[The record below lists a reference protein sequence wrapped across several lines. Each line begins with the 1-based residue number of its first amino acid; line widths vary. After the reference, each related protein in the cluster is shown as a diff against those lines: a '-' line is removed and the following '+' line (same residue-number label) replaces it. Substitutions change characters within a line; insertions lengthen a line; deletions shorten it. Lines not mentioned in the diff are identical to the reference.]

1 MMTQITT
8 QPKVKIFWSEEE
20 IEALAQQVAL
30 LRLDPNYL
38 TGGLTQLVPPAQQ
51 VLPEERRRPSITSY
65 AQVSKDFEKRVATH
79 MRTLIN
85 RPPEVKVVEK
95 EVPKIE
101 YVKTEPAEAVRE
113 ATAGTI
119 LDELLRRIPDHVST
133 LVLEPPRREAAPA
146 YTRSKA
152 PTQEPEARPLKSVG
166 PTVLTLGF
174 SQNSFLALQNRLK
187 DYGVRLKWVDTGNG
201 KVERVPSGANYV
213 VVSPGHQMKSHKWT
227 KSAVALYGRER
238 VFTVPG
244 RTKQAEDAILALVAR
259 GEIPSAPV
267 NGNGVHP

>member
-1 MMTQITT
+1 MTPTAT
-8 QPKVKIFWSEEE
+8 PPKAKVFWNEEE

-38 TGGLTQLVPPAQQ
+38 TCGLTQLIAPAQQ
-51 VLPEERRRPSITSY
+51 VLPEDRRRPSISSY
-65 AQVSKDFEKRVATH
+65 VQVSKDFEERVAVH
-79 MRTLIN
+79 LRTLLN
-85 RPPEVKVVEK
+85 RPPEVKIVER
-95 EVPKIE
+95 EVPKVE

-119 LDELLRRIPDHVST
+119 LDELLRRITDHVGT
-133 LVLEPPRREAAPA
+133 LIMATQRPDGAPA
-146 YTRSKA
+146 YARPSATA
-152 PTQEPEARPLKSVG
+152 TEPEARPLKPIG
-166 PTVLTLGF
+166 PTVITLGF

-227 KSAVALYGRER
+227 KSAIALYGRER

-244 RTKQAEDAILALVAR
+244 RAKQAEDAILALVAR
-259 GEIPSAPV
+259 GDIPHAPV
-267 NGNGVHP
+267 NGNGAHA

>member
-1 MMTQITT
+1 MTPTIGT
-8 QPKVKIFWSEEE
+8 QPKAKIFWSEDE
-20 IEALAQQVAL
+20 IEALAQQAAL

-38 TGGLTQLVPPAQQ
+38 SCGLSQLIPPAQQ
-51 VLPEERRRPSITSY
+51 VLPEERRRAITSY
-65 AQVSKDFEKRVATH
+65 AQVEKEFDERVAQH
-79 MRTLIN
+79 MRALLN

-95 EVPKIE
+95 EVPKVE

-119 LDELLRRIPDHVST
+119 LDELLRRITDHVGT
-133 LVLEPPRREAAPA
+133 LVMATQRPDAAPA
-146 YTRSKA
+146 YTRPKA
-152 PTQEPEARPLKSVG
+152 SASEPEARPLKPVG
-166 PTVLTLGF
+166 PTVITLGF

-213 VVSPGHQMKSHKWT
+213 VVSPGHHMKSHKWT

-259 GEIPSAPV
+259 GDIPSAPV
-267 NGNGVHP
+267 NGNGVHCA